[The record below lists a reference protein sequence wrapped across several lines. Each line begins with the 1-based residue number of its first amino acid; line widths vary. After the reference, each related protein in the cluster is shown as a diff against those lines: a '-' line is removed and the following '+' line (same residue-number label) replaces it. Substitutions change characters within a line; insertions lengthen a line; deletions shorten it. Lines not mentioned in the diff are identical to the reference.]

1 MVIPPLLAACWRA
14 LATHQLADP
23 ASIVALPPIP
33 SAQIA
38 RSSSTIYSPSV
49 RRSVYCF
56 DAYSYRK
63 DRISLGSVDEG
74 HAARNFPDRRRG
86 PVPLSAASSTLLR
99 RISGSGH
106 DVHDGER
113 ALVAAL
119 KANTFPATS
128 DHAGLQIAGGRGI
141 RPRLSA
147 ISGAESGL
155 LRNCGTRRRVD
166 GSTGRRRQTA
176 GRHDTS
182 ASDIEHD
189 TRRIAMASTTMNV
202 PVALRIP
209 SFLLLLIGLAPTVS
223 FAPPRR
229 AASAPSLRLIKTTVL
244 DGTDSTIQA
253 SAKFIVDNFWLSSPQ
268 QLLLDDQSAADI
280 PDSSYMSLRDV
291 QFADLQE
298 KYGERLTQRK
308 LDALM
313 IAALDEGDDL
323 AGMVTLEV
331 VVMDTQTK

>member
-1 MVIPPLLAACWRA
+1 
-14 LATHQLADP
+14 
-23 ASIVALPPIP
+23 
-33 SAQIA
+33 
-38 RSSSTIYSPSV
+38 
-49 RRSVYCF
+49 
-56 DAYSYRK
+56 
-63 DRISLGSVDEG
+63 
-74 HAARNFPDRRRG
+74 
-86 PVPLSAASSTLLR
+86 
-99 RISGSGH
+99 
-106 DVHDGER
+106 
-113 ALVAAL
+113 
-119 KANTFPATS
+119 
-128 DHAGLQIAGGRGI
+128 
-141 RPRLSA
+141 
-147 ISGAESGL
+147 
-155 LRNCGTRRRVD
+155 
-166 GSTGRRRQTA
+166 
-176 GRHDTS
+176 
-182 ASDIEHD
+182 
-189 TRRIAMASTTMNV
+189 MASTTMNV

-268 QLLLDDQSAADI
+268 QLLLGDQSAADI

-331 VVMDTQTK
+331 VVMDTQTKELMSASTSEFRITQSVASLGPKQRREFKNAHVIDIANELLPPTQTAVVTLSNLCVSPTSRRKGIAAQLCGEAERITRESLGYSALHLRVESSNEAAKRLYEKLGYDVVFESVAPVLRVDANAGGFIEIDSETTIMKKELS